1 MRSPQVLV
9 VAAEGEEELAN
20 HLAEPIEAAGYD
32 VIHRGTLVVGE
43 SVLAETEKALAFDGP
58 VVLCGTI
65 RAAGMLWTSRVINA
79 ARTRGNHRVF
89 IVQMDRDADVDRFT
103 VDEVIARYASDPHQA
118 IAGLLKA
125 LVKYYPLSDSDAQS
139 SGSGAGDV
147 EESYRQIA
155 LRSHDIIDLA
165 NLPEDDRNLAVK
177 QFELRRLY
185 VALRAQRQGARDSTQ
200 EWVKKAEKA
209 RKGIKNFDATDRLA
223 IGQCLGESKRVVVL
237 GDPGAG
243 KSTLVNWFATAYLLK
258 ASDSEAWKNLPDV
271 DTLPDADWLPLVVRC
286 RDLGTDQLLGSMS
299 DAIRQ
304 ALRKHEL
311 SDDDLDA
318 MTRMLMERLRE
329 GTCLLLIDGLDEI
342 SDPVTRRKFSKQ
354 LEKVHVAYPEAPIIV
369 TSRIVGYREMGH
381 RLGRGFEHLVV
392 TGLNHA
398 DKTDFIRRWVA
409 ITEVPHRR
417 KRVTEELVEAIQSSD
432 RISRLAANPM
442 LLTTM
447 ALVKRKVG
455 KLPTRRGDLYWHA
468 VEVLLNWRSEV
479 DQPIEKEEA
488 LPQLEYISYA
498 MCDRGVQQL
507 REDEVLELLNAVRK
521 EFPNLH
527 AVHKRGS
534 QEFLRELER
543 RTAILVEAGRVRHA
557 GEWVPIFEFRH
568 LTFQEYLA
576 GRALVANRLPDRDK
590 SSRLSARVA
599 PLAGHTS
606 RTRRPYGVGEVV
618 ASDAW
623 REPLRL
629 CLTSCHDDDVDEALL
644 AVMRGSGEPDR
655 PAVKRSRTVLAAQCL
670 VDEPNVSSGAVL
682 EVLRSFSSLF
692 AKAKV
697 SVSDSVYL
705 TALELHGSRW
715 GKSFGTLLLEI
726 YKNNSDA
733 RSMIALC
740 WLQSV
745 AFSKQLRPQP
755 ARLLAAFK
763 AGNRLAGLE
772 FALTCAGFVISKRI
786 SEEVIPGLVDMLS
799 EDTYLASA
807 ALLALDYGQLTG
819 RADVTGLSTDRLLA
833 LYHRN
838 DLDRSTEQT
847 LTNILEDRK
856 DSRIR
861 VAFIARLDRAPNARK
876 AIALYGLGRVGEP
889 EDLDIILE
897 YLSARELDIRIAAVN
912 ALQNLKNAA
921 ALPYLI
927 EALGDGDSSVQHA
940 AVRALG
946 GLAEP
951 SSEPHL
957 ISIVQDGDISD
968 DVLCDAVLAL
978 GSLKRP
984 ENLAVIVDA
993 AKRGG
998 TVAAAAIVAA
1008 SQVGGA
1014 DAEDFILENVSVSDP
1029 QARDAALEELYGLKS
1044 NKARE
1049 IFVSNLRAHDVGVRI
1064 ATFTGY
1070 ARSLDRVERTL
1081 LSRDA
1086 DGIKPFIDPAS
1097 TIKMKRL
1104 RQLASATGVTPTEVR
1119 EKLLAVSTALGLRLL
1134 PRGSRGARTEEGTAR

>member
-1 MRSPQVLV
+1 MLV
-9 VAAEGEEELAN
+9 VAAEGEEGLADL
-20 HLAEPIEAAGYD
+20 LAEPIEAAGYQ

-79 ARTRGNHRVF
+79 ARSRGNHRVY
-89 IVQMDRDADVDRFT
+89 IVQMERDADVDRFT
-103 VDEVIARYASDPHQA
+103 VDEVIARYASDPQQA
-118 IAGLLKA
+118 IAGLLQA
-125 LVKYYPLSDSDAQS
+125 LGKYYPLTESDSRS
-139 SGSGAGDV
+139 SHSGAGDV
-147 EESYRQIA
+147 EESYRRIA

-165 NLPEDDRNLAVK
+165 NLPEDDRNLAAK

-185 VALRAQRQGARDSTQ
+185 VALRAQRQTSGDSTQ

-209 RKGIKNFDATDRLA
+209 RKWTNASDATDRLA

-243 KSTLVNWFATAYLLK
+243 KSTLVNWFATAYLLRT
-258 ASDSEAWKNLPDV
+258 SNYEAWKNLPDV

-286 RDLGTDQLLGSMS
+286 RDLGADHLLGSMS

-318 MTRMLMERLRE
+318 MTRMLMDRLKD

-342 SDPVTRRKFSKQ
+342 ADPVARRKFSKQ
-354 LEKVHVAYPEAPIIV
+354 LERVHVAYPDAPIIV

-398 DKTDFIRRWVA
+398 DKTDFIRRWVT

-479 DQPIEKEEA
+479 DQPIEKQEA

-507 REDEVLELLNAVRK
+507 REDEIIGLLNAVRE

-534 QEFLRELER
+534 HEFLRELER
-543 RTAILVEAGRVRHA
+543 RTAILVEAGRVRHV

-576 GRALVANRLPDRDK
+576 GRALVENRLPDRDK
-590 SSRLSARVA
+590 SSSLSARVA

-606 RTRRPYGVGEVV
+606 RKRRPQGTGEVV
-618 ASDAW
+618 ASEAW

-629 CLTSCHDDDVDEALL
+629 CLTSCHDDDVDNALL
-644 AVMRGSGEPDR
+644 AVLRGSGGPEK
-655 PAVKRSRTVLAAQCL
+655 PAVRRSRIVLAAQCL
-670 VDEPNVSSGAVL
+670 VDEPNVSSRVAL
-682 EVLRSFSSLF
+682 EVLEQFSSLF
-692 AKAKV
+692 FKV
-697 SVSDSVYL
+697 KVGIFDSVYQ
-705 TALELHGSRW
+705 TAIEVQGSRW
-715 GKSFGTLLLEI
+715 GRSFRSLLLEI
-726 YKNNSDA
+726 FRTKSDA
-733 RSMIALC
+733 RWIISMF
-740 WLQSV
+740 WFQSV
-745 AFSKQLRPQP
+745 IFSRQLRSQP
-755 ARLLAAFK
+755 SRTLASFK
-763 AGNRLAGLE
+763 AGNRMAGIE
-772 FALTCAGFVISKRI
+772 FALTCAGLFLRKRLSGDIIS
-786 SEEVIPGLVDMLS
+786 GLVDMLN

-807 ALLALDYGQLTG
+807 ALFALDYGRSFGRTG
-819 RADVTGLSTDRLLA
+819 ETSLSTDLLLA
-833 LYHRN
+833 LYCRHDLDENTERSLTERLRERN
-838 DLDRSTEQT
+838 DP
-847 LTNILEDRK
+847 
-856 DSRIR
+856 RIR
-861 VAFIARLDRAPNARK
+861 VAFIDRLSGAPDVRK
-876 AIALYGLGRVGEP
+876 VLALSGIGRVGKP
-889 EDLDIILE
+889 EDLDIVLE
-897 YLSARELDIRIAAVN
+897 YLSGRGIDVRIAAIN
-912 ALQNLKNAA
+912 ALRDLNERA
-921 ALPYLI
+921 ALPYLV
-927 EALGDGDSSVQHA
+927 EALVDENSSIQHA

-946 GLAEP
+946 GLADP
-951 SSEPHL
+951 ASEPHL
-957 ISIVQDGDISD
+957 RGLIRAVDVSD
-968 DVLCDAVLAL
+968 ELLCDVLVVLEAL
-978 GSLKRP
+978 QRP
-984 ENLAVIVDA
+984 ESLPTIIEVA
-993 AKRGG
+993 ARGG
-998 TVAAAAIVAA
+998 SVAAAAIGAA
-1008 SQVGGA
+1008 SKIGGP
-1014 DAEDFILENVSVSDP
+1014 DAEELILDAISSSDIR
-1029 QARDAALEELYGLKS
+1029 ARDAALEELYSVGSKS
-1044 NKARE
+1044 NQARK
-1049 IFVSNLRAHDVGVRI
+1049 IFNAMLTAEDVDVRV

-1070 ARSLDRVERTL
+1070 ARGLDKVERTI
-1081 LSRDA
+1081 LSLDK
-1086 DGIKPFIDPAS
+1086 DGVKPFIDPANALS
-1097 TIKMKRL
+1097 VRRIRE
-1104 RQLASATGVTPTEVR
+1104 LASVTGITPEEVR
-1119 EKLLAVSTALGLRLL
+1119 EKLLAVSDALGLRLVAST
-1134 PRGSRGARTEEGTAR
+1134 RGRRTAAPLGGPGST